1 MNAELKA
8 FLSDAIGSDN
18 FRVLQ
23 LAGDASARRY
33 YRINSVI
40 NSADR
45 TWVLMSWEPFKA
57 AEYPFLSVHSLF
69 KNCGIKVPEVV
80 GVCEKRGL
88 ILLEDLGDLTL
99 ERKFWENQN
108 FEVVLPYYRQSLDE
122 LLKIHFKTMDY
133 KPESTA
139 HRLQFD
145 TDKFMWEFNYTRE
158 HLIEKM
164 AQVHLPE
171 EQKKSLQA
179 NFLHISERLHA
190 EPKWITHR
198 DYHSRNLMI
207 KFDEIRVIDFQDA
220 RGGPIQYDL
229 VSLLRDSYVNL
240 SDQQVEGLLEYFWE
254 RARNQIG
261 KDASKEKFLLYF
273 ELQTVQRCFKAC
285 GSFASFW
292 NSRQDIRYLKHIQPT
307 LKRVQKALYHF
318 PEYID
323 FANFIMDSGLTEK
336 KYE

>member
-1 MNAELKA
+1 MNAELQA
-8 FLSDAIGSDN
+8 FVSEAIGSDN
-18 FRVLQ
+18 FRILQ

-33 YRINSVI
+33 YRV
-40 NSADR
+40 NSADK

-57 AEYPFLSVHSLF
+57 ADYPFLSVHTLF
-69 KNCGIKVPEVV
+69 KSCGVKVPDIVA
-80 GVCEKRGL
+80 VCEKRGM
-88 ILLEDLGDLTL
+88 ILQEDLGDLTL

-108 FEVVLPYYRQSLDE
+108 FEVVLPYYEQSLEE
-122 LLKIHFKTMDY
+122 LLKIHFKTINA

-145 TDKFMWEFNYTRE
+145 TDKFMWEFNYSRE

-164 AQVHLPE
+164 GKIQLTSTQSEALN
-171 EQKKSLQA
+171 K
-179 NFLHISERLHA
+179 NFLDIAERLHR

-207 KFDEIRVIDFQDA
+207 KFDDIRVIDFQDA

-240 SDQQVEGLLEYFWE
+240 SDQQIESLLEYFWV
-254 RARNQIG
+254 RAKPQMG
-261 KDASKEKFLLYF
+261 PDASKEKFLLYF

-292 NSRQDIRYLKHIQPT
+292 NSRQDTRYLKHIQPT

-323 FANFIMDSGLTEK
+323 FANFIIDSGLAER